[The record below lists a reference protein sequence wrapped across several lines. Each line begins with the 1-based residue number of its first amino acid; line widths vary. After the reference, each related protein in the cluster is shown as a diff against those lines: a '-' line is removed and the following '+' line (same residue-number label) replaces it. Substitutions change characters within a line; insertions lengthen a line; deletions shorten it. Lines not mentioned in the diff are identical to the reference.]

1 MACTAK
7 VFQAGAPD
15 RDQWFEEFGILE
27 EAETCAADIF
37 VWIVLNIIIRRLEA
51 DEYGSE

>member
-7 VFQAGAPD
+7 VFRAGAPD
-15 RDQWFEEFGILE
+15 RFEEFGVLE

-37 VWIVLNIIIRRLEA
+37 VWIALDIIIRKLEA